1 MIVNSPNELRK
12 LTLTLVLASF
22 SVGFALNALVPS
34 MTLVRQVFTSN
45 VANTNW
51 ALTASLLAAAVSLP
65 ITGRYGDSR
74 GKKKVF
80 QLLLLIGILGSVLA
94 TFSSSLAMLIVSRIF
109 QGISLGTVSLG
120 MSILQD
126 GADTGKRTRSI
137 AIVGSGFGLGGAVAL
152 PLAALLNQS
161 DNWRGVFW
169 VSAILLMI
177 SAYLSVESI
186 PKRVL
191 PATGRFDVLGS
202 ITLAIAL
209 IGIIL
214 AISKIVLDDWPKILV
229 YGVLLTSSSLLV
241 LWGLYEK
248 RISFPVVNIRELI
261 KPSLLLTNCGSFFSS
276 MSVFTFSV
284 VVPQFLLSSVA
295 TGAGLGTSYVTV
307 GLCMMPVGL
316 LMLVL
321 SPIVARITHKFG
333 ANISFLYGTF
343 VFALAFAFALFA
355 PLELWFF
362 LVLAILLG
370 IGSALSYSSM
380 SILAMRLVAP
390 HQSGEAA
397 GVNAVIQ
404 TLGAAI
410 GSTIVAGILTASVEL
425 GKDAPGVGAYRL
437 CFLVSL
443 ISAVLAS
450 LCIYKVDATGNLR
463 NSNSIK

>member
-1 MIVNSPNELRK
+1 MKRPNELRK
-12 LTLTLVLASF
+12 LTFTLVLASF

-34 MTLVRQVFTSN
+34 MTLVRQVFKSN

-65 ITGRYGDSR
+65 ITGRYGDTR

-80 QLLLLIGILGSVLA
+80 QFLLACGIFGSVLA
-94 TFSSSLAMLIVSRIF
+94 TFSTSLAMLIVSRVF

-126 GADTGKRTRSI
+126 GEDTGNRTRSI

-161 DNWRGVFW
+161 DNWRAVFW
-169 VSAILLMI
+169 FSAIILI
-177 SAYLSVESI
+177 TSFYLSFESI
-186 PKRVL
+186 PKRVHS
-191 PATGRFDVLGS
+191 TRERFDVVGS
-202 ITLAIAL
+202 VTLAIAL
-209 IGIIL
+209 TGIIL
-214 AISKIVLDDWPKILV
+214 AISKIVTGDWSKLLV
-229 YGVLLTSSSLLV
+229 YGVLLTSSLLIV
-241 LWGLYEK
+241 LWGIYERK
-248 RISFPVVNIRELI
+248 ILFPLVDIKELI
-261 KPSLLLTNCGSFFSS
+261 KPALLLTNCGSFFSS

-284 VVPQFLLSSVA
+284 VVPQFLLSSV
-295 TGAGLGTSYVTV
+295 TSGAGLGTSYVTV

-316 LMLVL
+316 LMLFL
-321 SPIVARITHKFG
+321 SPVVARTTHAYG
-333 ANISFLYGTF
+333 VNTSFLLGTL
-343 VFALAFAFALFA
+343 VFAFAFAFAIFA

-390 HQSGEAA
+390 RQSGEAA

-410 GSTIVAGILTASVEL
+410 GSTIIAGVLTASIEL
-425 GKDAPGVGAYRL
+425 GMDAPSLGAYRL
-437 CFLVSL
+437 CFF
-443 ISAVLAS
+443 ISFIAAVLAA
-450 LCIYKVDATGNLR
+450 LCVYKVDMTGNLR
-463 NSNSIK
+463 NSNSTE

>member
-1 MIVNSPNELRK
+1 MARRPNELRQQ
-12 LTLTLVLASF
+12 TFTLVLASF

-34 MTLVRQVFTSN
+34 MTLVRQVFSSN

-80 QLLLLIGILGSVLA
+80 QLLLLSGILGSVLA
-94 TFSSSLAMLIVSRIF
+94 TFSSSLAVLIVSRIF

-126 GADTGKRTRSI
+126 GEDTGHRTRSI

-152 PLAALLNQS
+152 PLAALLNQNN
-161 DNWRGVFW
+161 NWRGVFW
-169 VSAILLMI
+169 ISAILLIM
-177 SAYLSVESI
+177 STYLSIESI
-186 PKRVL
+186 PNRV
-191 PATGRFDVLGS
+191 PAATGRFDVLGS
-202 ITLAIAL
+202 ITLAIGL
-209 IGIIL
+209 IGFIL
-214 AISKIVLDDWPKILV
+214 AISKIVLDDWPKSLV
-229 YGVLLTSSSLLV
+229 YGVLLTSSLLLV
-241 LWGLYEK
+241 FWGFYEK
-248 RISFPVVNIRELI
+248 KITSPVVNTKEFV
-261 KPSLLLTNCGSFFSS
+261 KPALLLTNCGSFFSS
-276 MSVFTFSV
+276 MSAFTFSV
-284 VVPQFLLSSVA
+284 VVPQFLLSSVS

-321 SPIVARITHKFG
+321 SPIVAQITHKYG
-333 ANISFLYGTF
+333 ANISFLYGTL
-343 VFALAFAFALFA
+343 VFALAFAFAVVA

-390 HQSGEAA
+390 QQSGEAA
-397 GVNAVIQ
+397 GVNGVIQ

-410 GSTIVAGILTASVEL
+410 GSTIVAGVLTASIEL
-425 GKDAPGVGAYRL
+425 GKDTPSIEAYRL
-437 CFLVSL
+437 CFLISF
-443 ISAVLAS
+443 ISAVLAC
-450 LCIYKVDATGNLR
+450 LCVYKVDLTGNLR
-463 NSNSIK
+463 NSNSSK

>member
-1 MIVNSPNELRK
+1 MVKRPNELRQ
-12 LTLTLVLASF
+12 LTFTLVLASF

-80 QLLLLIGILGSVLA
+80 QLMLVSGILGSILA
-94 TFSSSLAMLIVSRIF
+94 TLSTSLAMLIVSRIF

-126 GADTGKRTRSI
+126 GGDTGNRTRSI

-152 PLAALLNQS
+152 PLAALLNQNN
-161 DNWRGVFW
+161 NWRGVFW
-169 VSAILLMI
+169 ISAILLII
-177 SAYLSVESI
+177 SFYLSIESV
-186 PKRVL
+186 PKRAL
-191 PATGRFDVLGS
+191 PASGKFDVLGS
-202 ITLAIAL
+202 VTLAVAL

-214 AISKIVLDDWPKILV
+214 AISKIVLDDWPKSLV
-229 YGVLLTSSSLLV
+229 YGVLLTSSSLLI
-241 LWGLYEK
+241 LWGFYEK
-248 RISFPVVNIRELI
+248 RISSPVVNIREFI
-261 KPSLLLTNCGSFFSS
+261 KPALLLTNCGSFFSS
-276 MSVFTFSV
+276 MSAFTFSV
-284 VVPQFLLSSVA
+284 VVPQFFLSSVSS
-295 TGAGLGTSYVTV
+295 GAGLGTSYVTV

-316 LMLVL
+316 LMLLL
-321 SPIVARITHKFG
+321 SPLVARITHKYG
-333 ANISFLYGTF
+333 ANISFLYGTL
-343 VFALAFAFALFA
+343 VFALSFAFATFA
-355 PLELWFF
+355 PLKLWFF

-390 HQSGEAA
+390 QQSGEAA
-397 GVNAVIQ
+397 GVNGVIQ

-410 GSTIVAGILTASVEL
+410 GSSIVAGILTANIEL
-425 GKDAPGVGAYRL
+425 GKDAPSISAYRL
-437 CFLVSL
+437 CFLVSF
-443 ISAVLAS
+443 ISALVAS
-450 LCIYKVDATGNLR
+450 FCVYKVDVPENLR
-463 NSNSIK
+463 NSSSSK

>member
-1 MIVNSPNELRK
+1 MVKRANELRRQ
-12 LTLTLVLASF
+12 TFTLVLASF

-34 MTLVRQVFTSN
+34 MTLVRQVFKSN

-51 ALTASLLAAAVSLP
+51 ALTAALLAAAVSLP

-80 QLLLLIGILGSVLA
+80 QLLLLSGVLGSVLT
-94 TFSSSLAMLIVSRIF
+94 TFSTNLATLIVSRIF

-126 GADTGKRTRSI
+126 GEDTGNRTRSI
-137 AIVGSGFGLGGAVAL
+137 AIVGSGFGLGGAIAL
-152 PLAALLNQS
+152 PLAALLNQN

-169 VSAILLMI
+169 VSAILLII
-177 SAYLSVESI
+177 SFYLSIESV
-186 PKRVL
+186 PKRVP
-191 PATGRFDVLGS
+191 PATGKFDVSGS
-202 ITLAIAL
+202 ITLAVAL

-214 AISKIVLDDWPKILV
+214 AISKIVLDDWPRLLV
-229 YGVLLTSSSLLV
+229 YGVLLTSSLLLV
-241 LWGLYEK
+241 FWGFYEK
-248 RISFPVVNIRELI
+248 RINSPVVNIAEFV
-261 KPSLLLTNCGSFFSS
+261 KPALLLTNCGSFFSS
-276 MSVFTFSV
+276 MSAFTFSV
-284 VVPQFLLSSVA
+284 VVPQFLLSSVS

-321 SPIVARITHKFG
+321 SPIVARITHKYG
-333 ANISFLYGTF
+333 ANVSFLYGTL
-343 VFALAFAFALFA
+343 VFALSFAFAVFA

-390 HQSGEAA
+390 QQSGEAA
-397 GVNAVIQ
+397 GVNGVIQ

-410 GSTIVAGILTASVEL
+410 GSSIVAGILTANIEL
-425 GKDAPGVGAYRL
+425 GKDAPNISAYRL
-437 CFLVSL
+437 CFLVSF

-450 LCIYKVDATGNLR
+450 ICVYKVDLTGNLR
-463 NSNSIK
+463 NSNSSK